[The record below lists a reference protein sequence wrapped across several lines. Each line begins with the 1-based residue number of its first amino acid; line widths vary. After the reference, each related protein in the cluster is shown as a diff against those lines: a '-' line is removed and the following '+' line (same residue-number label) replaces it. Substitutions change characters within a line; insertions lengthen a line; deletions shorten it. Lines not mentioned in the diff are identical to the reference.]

1 MTQVAL
7 QMSDI
12 RARNITLKINA
23 VKKRYCDP
31 GDRCHHSGHCDL
43 KENTQAAAHG
53 FETKT
58 FRLIQT
64 QACEQFPRF
73 IAYHV
78 PKYKQSRGRHKKRHR
93 PIQKAP
99 LAAWTLEGKG

>member
-12 RARNITLKINA
+12 RARNNTFKINT
-23 VKKRYCDP
+23 VKKCYCDP

-43 KENTQAAAHG
+43 KKNTQAAAHG
-53 FETKT
+53 FETKK

-64 QACEQFPRF
+64 QAREQYPRF
-73 IAYHV
+73 IAQHV
-78 PKYKQSRGRHKKRHR
+78 PK
-93 PIQKAP
+93 
-99 LAAWTLEGKG
+99 